1 MTLILIIVAAIGIV
15 WLAERS
21 AEHFALAMAA
31 QSFCAAV
38 LLFAVGDLER
48 AVLLSSFVALA
59 VFGASSV
66 KYTHSGRKL
75 VVADLPLAF
84 AGTAPF
90 FLVQYPLAVAAVVA
104 GGITL
109 ILAAVATLYLP
120 GPAVAPAVQILVF
133 GIALI
138 GLIVAYRSSGGAVA
152 LQRIA
157 AQRRCFLSSFV
168 ASLLDPLSWRAFGGL
183 ALSDIARD
191 PAAADRRDT
200 GPQHRLS
207 RHHRDPA
214 RVDLRSARLRPSRRT
229 GCRGLPVS
237 EKCALWQSQRRYFR
251 RRIVAIRIQP
261 ADRPFQRQLRLRC
274 LFSFQARRRPIP

>member
-31 QSFCAAV
+31 QCFSAAV

-48 AVLLSSFVALA
+48 AVLLSSFLALA

-66 KYTHSGRKL
+66 KYNHSGRKL

-109 ILAAVATLYLP
+109 ILAAVAALYLP
-120 GPAVAPAVQILVF
+120 GPAVAPAVQVLVF

-138 GLIVAYRSSGGAVA
+138 GLVVAYRSSGGAFA

-168 ASLLDPLSWRAFGGL
+168 ASLLDPLSWR
-183 ALSDIARD
+183 
-191 PAAADRRDT
+191 
-200 GPQHRLS
+200 
-207 RHHRDPA
+207 
-214 RVDLRSARLRPSRRT
+214 
-229 GCRGLPVS
+229 PV
-237 EKCALWQSQRRYFR
+237 
-251 RRIVAIRIQP
+251 
-261 ADRPFQRQLRLRC
+261 
-274 LFSFQARRRPIP
+274 RRPRAERYRQRSRCR